1 MERVKRY
8 KKIRI
13 TSKVPQLSLGE
24 LRRFFHRHWSDSDYH
39 TTEKSGRSYYDNG
52 LPQADE
58 YLDLIVSVPSVE
70 DKLFQKLAEAEADA
84 ERARTCALL
93 MVQIRSCLTPKQY
106 RRLWLLCVEG
116 MSVEAIAAM
125 EGVTHQNVSK
135 SIIKARKKL
144 QKNFGN
150 KGKQGAKPPAK
161 T

>member
-52 LPQADE
+52 LPLADE

-70 DKLFQKLAEAEADA
+70 DKLFQKL
-84 ERARTCALL
+84 
-93 MVQIRSCLTPKQY
+93 RSELKDY
-106 RRLWLLCVEG
+106 
-116 MSVEAIAAM
+116 I
-125 EGVTHQNVSK
+125 
-135 SIIKARKKL
+135 
-144 QKNFGN
+144 
-150 KGKQGAKPPAK
+150 
-161 T
+161 